1 MNLKQDGL
9 SRRLAIEA
17 RRISSQ
23 HRQLDE
29 LYGLLLSALDGE
41 PLAAVQRGFER
52 FRDALEAHFAME
64 DDVHFPAFHG
74 LRPELESRLTALIE
88 EHKVMRKALD
98 VVQARLQSGDLEAGA
113 KQLDALVVRLARH
126 EEIEE
131 QLIGG
136 LSKPLE
142 R

>member
-9 SRRLAIEA
+9 TRRLAIEA
-17 RRISSQ
+17 RRIASQ

-41 PLAAVQRGFER
+41 PLAVVLRGFER

-74 LRPELESRLTALIE
+74 LRPDLESRLTALIE
-88 EHKVMRKALD
+88 EHKVMRQVLD
-98 VVQARLQSGDLEAGA
+98 DVQDCFKGGDLEKGA
-113 KQLDALVVRLARH
+113 KYLDALVVRLARH

-136 LSKPLE
+136 LSKPL
-142 R
+142 

>member
-1 MNLKQDGL
+1 MDMKQNGL
-9 SRRLAIEA
+9 GRRLAIEA

-29 LYGLLLSALDGE
+29 LYGLLLGALEHE
-41 PLAAVQRGFER
+41 PLAAVRRGFER

-88 EHKVMRKALD
+88 EHKIMRKALD
-98 VVQARLQSGDLEAGA
+98 DVQANLQSGDLETGV
-113 KQLDALVVRLARH
+113 KHLDALVVRLARH
-126 EEIEE
+126 EETEE
-131 QLIGG
+131 QMIGG
-136 LSKPLE
+136 LSKPPSD
-142 R
+142 

>member
-1 MNLKQDGL
+1 MNLKQNGL

-29 LYGLLLSALDGE
+29 LYGLLLGALDHE
-41 PLAAVQRGFER
+41 PLASVRRGFER

-74 LRPELESRLTALIE
+74 LRPELEGRLTELVE
-88 EHKVMRKALD
+88 EHKVMRKGLD
-98 VVQARLQSGDLEAGA
+98 EVQSHFRDGDLENGA
-113 KQLDALVVRLARH
+113 KALDALVVRLARH
-126 EEIEE
+126 EEVEE

-136 LSKPLE
+136 LAKRSDG
-142 R
+142 